1 MDQSIHDFI
10 ECKRLAVIGAS
21 RKGNKFGN
29 MASKELRERGYQVF
43 IVHPEA
49 DEIDGELCYP
59 NLEGIKDQVDGFFIS
74 VPAAQASAVFREAAE
89 AGVRNV
95 WLQQQAET
103 PALIELGNEL
113 ELGLVY
119 GKCILMYAPPV
130 RSYHA
135 VHRFFV
141 NLFGQL

>member
-1 MDQSIHDFI
+1 MNQAILDFI

-21 RKGNKFGN
+21 GKGDKFGN
-29 MASKELRERGYQVF
+29 MASKELRDRGYQVF

-49 DEIDGELCYP
+49 NEIDGEPCYP
-59 NLEGIKDQVDGFFIS
+59 NLAAVKDKVDGVFVC
-74 VPAAQASAVFREAAE
+74 VPAAQASGVFHQASE
-89 AGVRNV
+89 AGLRNV

-103 PALIELGNEL
+103 PELIELGKEL
-113 ELGLVY
+113 DLDLVY

-135 VHRFFV
+135 VRRFFV

>member
-1 MDQSIHDFI
+1 MLSQSGGDQGPGRWIIHQ
-10 ECKRLAVIGAS
+10 CPRS
-21 RKGNKFGN
+21 
-29 MASKELRERGYQVF
+29 
-43 IVHPEA
+43 P
-49 DEIDGELCYP
+49 
-59 NLEGIKDQVDGFFIS
+59 
-74 VPAAQASAVFREAAE
+74 ASAVFREAAE

-95 WLQQQAET
+95 WVQQQAET
-103 PALIELGNEL
+103 PALIELGKEL

-141 NLFGQL
+141 NLFGKL

>member
-49 DEIDGELCYP
+49 DEIDGELMLSQSGGDQGPGRWIFHQCP
-59 NLEGIKDQVDGFFIS
+59 RSPGKRGIPRG
-74 VPAAQASAVFREAAE
+74 
-89 AGVRNV
+89 
-95 WLQQQAET
+95 
-103 PALIELGNEL
+103 
-113 ELGLVY
+113 
-119 GKCILMYAPPV
+119 C
-130 RSYHA
+130 
-135 VHRFFV
+135 
-141 NLFGQL
+141 

>member
-1 MDQSIHDFI
+1 MDQTIQDFI
-10 ECKRLAVIGAS
+10 EFKRLAVIGAS

-49 DEIDGELCYP
+49 DEIDGESCYP
-59 NLEGIKDQVDGFFIS
+59 SLTAVKDKVDGVFVS
-74 VPAAQASAVFREAAE
+74 VPATQASDVFHEAAE
-89 AGVRNV
+89 AGLRNV

-103 PALIELGNEL
+103 PDVIELGKEL
-113 ELGLVY
+113 DLDLVS

-141 NLFGQL
+141 KLFGQL

>member
-1 MDQSIHDFI
+1 MDKTIQDFI

-21 RKGNKFGN
+21 RTGDKFGN
-29 MASKELRERGYQVF
+29 MASKELQERGYQVF

-49 DEIDGELCYP
+49 DEIDGESCYP
-59 NLEGIKDQVDGFFIS
+59 SLAAVKDKVDGVFVS
-74 VPAAQASAVFREAAE
+74 VPAAQASGVFHEAAE
-89 AGVRNV
+89 AGLRNV

-103 PALIELGNEL
+103 PEVIELGKKL
-113 ELGLVY
+113 DLDLVY

-141 NLFGQL
+141 RLFGQL